1 MRTSKEQNKRID
13 GMDLL
18 RNLVNDF
25 GWRDEH
31 LNTDKTPDEL
41 VKEYLDYINDK
52 TDLDGNKLEE

>member
-31 LNTDKTPDEL
+31 LNTHKTPDEL